1 MPREVRKRGRRAEKQ
16 RKEEKAAEE
25 PTPAPAA
32 EFENLYI
39 EDHEGVVPHGDDVTI
54 FFGLL
59 SEEEQEYFKRAD
71 EMLSLDEFGDADGAS
86 TAKEG
91 CAQREDADCV
101 GCRKSTVYWEPLP

>member
-1 MPREVRKRGRRAEKQ
+1 MPREVRKRGRRAEKK
-16 RKEEKAAEE
+16 RKEEKAAKE

-39 EDHEGVVPHGDDVTI
+39 EDHEGVDPRDENGII

-71 EMLSLDEFGDADGAS
+71 DMLALNEFGDADGAS
-86 TAKEG
+86 KAKG
-91 CAQREDADCV
+91 RMRTRERC
-101 GCRKSTVYWEPLP
+101 